1 MPGKSLSGKASV
13 QMLSA
18 NCKALK
24 IYQKVPALRRP
35 ATSDFSV
42 YPKSLWCA
50 PKQFKNLPVMYDRK
64 ASTDNSSTCLFMGN
78 KQRASTQGPYG
89 MESQEYSKK
98 YTTASETKAGLK
110 KVTTVFLSEKQ
121 SQYMKDGGILMPS
134 APPATPTPEHLQQF
148 HYVPSLTDIKA
159 QRIMRQRL
167 DEVKKKEKKKTANK
181 LVNLQHEKI
190 LFRERQMEQ
199 KHQQRLEIYALNHI
213 MKTLENK
220 RLRTGFIVT

>member
-1 MPGKSLSGKASV
+1 MVTENSPAKILLSVLHNGSNITPAMPGKNLSGKASV

-134 APPATPTPEHLQQF
+134 APPATPTPGSFFFSGIHVCVCEGE
-148 HYVPSLTDIKA
+148 TEIKG
-159 QRIMRQRL
+159 
-167 DEVKKKEKKKTANK
+167 V
-181 LVNLQHEKI
+181 
-190 LFRERQMEQ
+190 
-199 KHQQRLEIYALNHI
+199 
-213 MKTLENK
+213 
-220 RLRTGFIVT
+220 